1 MLEERA
7 IVIFCYCIDQIVKGL
22 SKNQTSGK
30 SYKGFIKAGLTS
42 EDMDLLREMNLIS
55 FDEDH
60 PSKAVWIIWKN
71 IKDQRIQWVKD
82 GYNIPIDCNELKT
95 LGLKK
100 YKEQYLQTFCTKL
113 G

>member
-1 MLEERA
+1 MLSEKA
-7 IVIFCYCIDQIVKGL
+7 AVLFCYVIDQLVKGL
-22 SKNQTSGK
+22 SKNQKSGK
-30 SYKGFIKAGLTS
+30 SYNAFIKAGLTS
-42 EDMDLLREMNLIS
+42 EEMSLLRDMNLIS

-82 GYNIPIDCNELKT
+82 GYRIPIDCNELKT

-100 YKEQYLQTFCTKL
+100 YKEQYLQTFL
-113 G
+113 H

>member
-7 IVIFCYCIDQIVKGL
+7 AAIFCYVIDQLVKGL
-22 SKNQTSGK
+22 SKNQKSGK
-30 SYKGFIKAGLTS
+30 SYNAFIKAGLIA
-42 EDMDLLREMNLIS
+42 EDMDLLREMKLIS

-60 PSKAVWIIWKN
+60 PSKAVWIVWKN
-71 IKDQRIQWVKD
+71 IKDQRMQWVAD

-100 YKEQYLQTFCTKL
+100 YKEMYLQNI
-113 G
+113 

>member
-1 MLEERA
+1 MLKERA
-7 IVIFCYCIDQIVKGL
+7 IVLFCYCIDQIVKGL

-30 SYKGFIKAGLTS
+30 SYKGFIKAGLTE
-42 EDMDLLREMNLIS
+42 EDMDLFREMNLIS

-60 PSKAVWIIWKN
+60 PSKAVWIVWQN
-71 IKDQRIQWVKD
+71 IKEQRIQWVKE

-100 YKEQYLQTFCTKL
+100 YKEQYLQNIEYDL
-113 G
+113 

>member
-22 SKNQTSGK
+22 SKNQKSGK
-30 SYKGFIKAGLTS
+30 SYNAFIKAGLTY

-60 PSKAVWIIWKN
+60 PSKAVWIVWSR
-71 IKDQRIQWVKD
+71 IKEQRIQWVKD
-82 GYNIPIDCNELKT
+82 GYKIPIDCNELKT
-95 LGLKK
+95 LGVKK
-100 YKEQYLQTFCTKL
+100 YKEQYLQTFL
-113 G
+113 H

>member
-7 IVIFCYCIDQIVKGL
+7 IVLFCFCIDQIVKGL

-42 EDMDLLREMNLIS
+42 EDMDLFREMKLIS
-55 FDEDH
+55 FDEEK
-60 PSKAVWIIWKN
+60 PNKAVWIIWKN

-82 GYNIPIDCNELKT
+82 GYRIPIDCNELKT

-100 YKEQYLQTFCTKL
+100 YKEQYLQTFL
-113 G
+113 H

>member
-30 SYKGFIKAGLTS
+30 SYKGFIKAGLTADEMS
-42 EDMDLLREMNLIS
+42 LLRDMKLIS
-55 FDEDH
+55 FDEEK
-60 PSKAVWIIWKN
+60 PNKAVWIVWGS
-71 IKDQRIQWVKD
+71 IKDQRIEWVKE
-82 GYNIPIDCNELKT
+82 GYRIPIDCNELKA

-100 YKEQYLQTFCTKL
+100 YKEMYLQTFL
-113 G
+113 H

>member
-42 EDMDLLREMNLIS
+42 EEMDLLREMNLIS

-71 IKDQRIQWVKD
+71 IKEQRIQWVKD
-82 GYNIPIDCNELKT
+82 GYNIPIDCNELKM
-95 LGLKK
+95 LGQKK
-100 YKEQYLQTFCTKL
+100 YKETYLQNI
-113 G
+113 

>member
-1 MLEERA
+1 MLEEKA
-7 IVIFCYCIDQIVKGL
+7 IVLFCYCIDQIVKGL

-42 EDMDLLREMNLIS
+42 EDMDLLREMKLIS
-55 FDEDH
+55 FDEEK

-100 YKEQYLQTFCTKL
+100 YKEIYLQDFL
-113 G
+113 H

>member
-7 IVIFCYCIDQIVKGL
+7 AAIFCYVIDQLVKGL
-22 SKNQTSGK
+22 SKNQKSGK
-30 SYKGFIKAGLTS
+30 SYNAFIKAGLTS
-42 EDMDLLREMNLIS
+42 EEMNLLREMNLIS

-71 IKDQRIQWVKD
+71 IKDQRLQWVKN
-82 GYNIPIDCNELKT
+82 GYSIPIDCNELKT

-100 YKEQYLQTFCTKL
+100 YKEQYLQTFL
-113 G
+113 H

>member
-7 IVIFCYCIDQIVKGL
+7 IVLFCYCIDQIVKGL

-42 EDMDLLREMNLIS
+42 EEMDLLREMNLIS
-55 FDEDH
+55 FDEDK
-60 PSKAVWIIWKN
+60 PSKAVWIIWGN
-71 IKDQRIQWVKD
+71 IKNQRINWVKE
-82 GYNIPIDCNELKT
+82 GYRIPIDCNELKT

-100 YKEQYLQTFCTKL
+100 YKEQYLQTFL
-113 G
+113 H

>member
-1 MLEERA
+1 MLEEKA
-7 IVIFCYCIDQIVKGL
+7 IVLFCYVIDQIVKGL

-42 EDMDLLREMNLIS
+42 ENMDLFRDMNLIS

-60 PSKAVWIIWKN
+60 PSKAVWIVWKN
-71 IKDQRIQWVKD
+71 IKEQRIQWVKE
-82 GYNIPIDCNELKT
+82 GYKIPIDCNELKT

-100 YKEQYLQTFCTKL
+100 YKEQYLQTFL
-113 G
+113 H